1 MVLDCECLFSVA
13 RRLKMWLCSTM
24 SQKRFNSLALLNS
37 NKAIFDELTLTDI
50 ANDFAE
56 GQFTRCDGFVVLLRV
71 ISNTQF
77 LVGKMDDC
85 Y

>member
-1 MVLDCECLFSVA
+1 
-13 RRLKMWLCSTM
+13 M

-37 NKAIFDELTLTDI
+37 NKAIVDELTLTDI